1 VILAGFRICSSD
13 INGWIDGVI
22 VPQHCDARR
31 SGKCS
36 QSIAQDYET
45 LLIELRENAH
55 HQVGAFCYL
64 DLLLY
69 FLWDRFDLHRS
80 AL

>member
-1 VILAGFRICSSD
+1 VIFGSFRIRSSD

-22 VPQHCDARR
+22 VPQHGDARR
-31 SGKCS
+31 SRKCS
-36 QSIAQDYET
+36 QSVAQNYEA
-45 LLIELRENAH
+45 LWIEFRENAH
-55 HQVGAFCYL
+55 HQIGAFYYF